1 MTQTCKCHQSIV
13 VHHIHIL
20 QYLHYQDILEKQT
33 VFIMPSKSDYNWIK
47 FNSALKMSSSLSK
60 ILETGINVFKSN
72 SRIIKNKKYY
82 EISTLY
88 TNASNTP
95 FKINFNLMTIE
106 FWVTSNLVAGQIWIK
121 FIFLP
126 VSSEDNCPLHIE
138 TMMPLPLV
146 IYLWL
151 CDVEMQASFCEQTKF
166 YVFAEWTNFSKEL

>member
-1 MTQTCKCHQSIV
+1 MLKNVASIQIQNIVTFDPDWFFLNNISLALDFQTFRKNMKI
-13 VHHIHIL
+13 
-20 QYLHYQDILEKQT
+20 
-33 VFIMPSKSDYNWIK
+33 
-47 FNSALKMSSSLSK
+47 SSSLSK
-60 ILETGINVFKSN
+60 FSETRMNVFKSN

-82 EISTLY
+82 EISTIY

-95 FKINFNLMTIE
+95 FKINFNLMMFE
-106 FWVTSNLVAGQIWIK
+106 FWVTSILVAGQIWIK